1 MATPPQKH
9 DETGRELKLFMTA
22 DSVGGVF
29 AYALDLARGLAPHGV
44 STTLAL
50 LGPSPTPAQRAEAGT
65 VPNLRLVDTHLPL
78 DWLAEDRRA
87 ADQAA
92 EEVATLAAYYGADII
107 HLNTPSLACD
117 DYRRPVV
124 TALHSCV
131 ASWWQAVRS
140 GPMPAD
146 FRWRTQV
153 TAHGLHCAD
162 ALVCPSAALAAEV
175 ERIYGRKPAVVHN
188 GRTAPGEPAPVAAP
202 ADFAFTAG
210 RLWDEGKNLATLDEA
225 AQRMKLPVVAAGSL
239 DGPNG
244 TRTEVAHLDAL
255 GGVDAP
261 AVRERLGQRP
271 VFVSTALYE
280 PFGLGV
286 LEAAQAGC
294 ALVLSDIASF
304 RELWD
309 GAALFAPPRD
319 AEAFADAANRLAD
332 DPTLRAR
339 LGAAARSRA
348 SRYTVETMARRMM
361 DIYAGLRAG
370 RKGAAA

>member
-1 MATPPQKH
+1 MATPPQKD
-9 DETGRELKLFMTA
+9 DEARREFKLFMTA

-29 AYALDLARGLAPHGV
+29 AYALDLARGLAPRGV

-50 LGPSPTPAQRAEAGT
+50 LGPSPSPAQKAEAGA
-65 VPNLRLVDTHLPL
+65 VPNLRLVDTRLPL

-92 EEVATLAAYYGADII
+92 EEVAALATYYRADVI

-117 DYRRPVV
+117 DYRKPVV
-124 TALHSCV
+124 VALHSCV
-131 ASWWQAVRS
+131 ASWWRAVKS

-146 FRWRTQV
+146 FRWRTEV
-153 TAHGLHCAD
+153 LAHGLHCAD
-162 ALVCPSAALAAEV
+162 ALVCPSAALAGEV
-175 ERIYGRKPAVVHN
+175 ERIYGRKATVVHN
-188 GRTAPGEPAPVAAP
+188 GRTAPEEPAAAGPP
-202 ADFAFTAG
+202 ADSAFTAG

-225 AQRMKLPVVAAGSL
+225 APRMKLPIVAAGSL

-244 TRTEVAHLDAL
+244 SRIGISHIEAL
-255 GGVDAP
+255 GGVNAQ
-261 AVRERLGQRP
+261 AVRERLAGRP

-304 RELWD
+304 RELWN

-319 AEAFADAANRLAD
+319 AGAFADAVNRLAD
-332 DPTLRAR
+332 DRELRAR

-348 SRYTVETMARRMM
+348 GRYTIEAMAQRMM
-361 DIYAGLRAG
+361 DIYAGLLAG